1 MVLLLS
7 WSTGL
12 LLIHLHMGQL
22 LAEHLCLVRLG
33 ILRRLLLALL
43 LLAGETHRRVLLL
56 LLMVLDILFGVELC
70 KLVGVKL
77 VCPGKRLLRVMLLL
91 LLLMLSS

>member
-22 LAEHLCLVRLG
+22 LAEHLCLVRLSV
-33 ILRRLLLALL
+33 LRRRLLALL
-43 LLAGETHRRVLLL
+43 LLARETHRRVLLL
-56 LLMVLDILFGVELC
+56 LLMVLDILFGVELR

-77 VCPGKRLLRVMLLL
+77 VRSGERLLRVMLLVL
-91 LLLMLSS
+91 LLLLSS